1 MSLGSR
7 GILRR
12 TWGAGGSRDEPWE
25 QGEHREQRDPKMNLV
40 VHEEPGEQREQGV
53 PEMRQGVVEGL
64 GNPKMS
70 LGSRGSRGS
79 RGILRAW
86 VFLT

>member
-12 TWGAGGSRDEPWE
+12 TWGAGESRDEPGE
-25 QGEHREQRDPKMNLV
+25 QGEHREQRDPAMSLDLP
-40 VHEEPGEQREQGV
+40 EEPGEQGEQKEQGYT
-53 PEMRQGVVEGL
+53 ESLGVHD
-64 GNPKMS
+64 MS